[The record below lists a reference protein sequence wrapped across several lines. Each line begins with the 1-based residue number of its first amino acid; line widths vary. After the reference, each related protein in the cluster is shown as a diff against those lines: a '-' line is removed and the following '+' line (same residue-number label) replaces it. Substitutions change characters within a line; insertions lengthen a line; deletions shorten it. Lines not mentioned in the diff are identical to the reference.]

1 MMFTFLLHKRSVQGS
16 LLEILGLQGRH
27 QTNKE
32 TYTHACTHTH
42 QQDYKGFGYHQNQNL
57 SATKCKANTHSLQL
71 SMTQLPVCIEQAIKL
86 LIILY
91 HPVKSVMAFF
101 FLTDKNKASSRK
113 CLVSWATPIYCA
125 VWHCTVVTDIYKD
138 YQLKWSS
145 KSQWH
150 MERTLSTGKYWTF
163 WIRFNHARMYKP
175 NNGHTMVIRFKQGMQ
190 LLTPPWSVSRF
201 QSSYPSLPHVS
212 LR

>member
-1 MMFTFLLHKRSVQGS
+1 M
-16 LLEILGLQGRH
+16 
-27 QTNKE
+27 
-32 TYTHACTHTH
+32 YTHTPARLQRFWLSSKPEFVSH
-42 QQDYKGFGYHQNQNL
+42 QMQSKYTQSTTFHDPTSSLHRASN
-57 SATKCKANTHSLQL
+57 KAINH
-71 SMTQLPVCIEQAIKL
+71 
-86 LIILY
+86 LIPSSQVSHGL
-91 HPVKSVMAFF
+91 F

-190 LLTPPWSVSRF
+190 LLTPPGQFQGSNHLIPVCHMWVSD
-201 QSSYPSLPHVS
+201 
-212 LR
+212 